1 MAPGAWRTARNFWTK
16 TDPGAPSDSHGSP
29 VTDHTQLSKRLIVLL
44 AAVSALGPSAT
55 QILLPAIPV
64 IRQDFAVSDDV
75 AQLTLSLSMAAIA
88 LGTLSYGPLAD
99 KFGRRPIIMLGL
111 FICLLGSLL
120 SAVAETIELL
130 VVGRFV
136 QAFGAA
142 VGLVLARAI
151 IRDVYG
157 PAESARVIA
166 TLVMVM
172 VVIPMISPAV
182 GGELL
187 IRYGW
192 QSIGAA
198 FAVFSL
204 AMLLM
209 TAWSLPETLREP
221 VPFAGVG
228 AMLRTFGDLMSSRVF
243 SGYAFC
249 VAFVSVVFFSFIAAG
264 PEILVS
270 VYGRPA
276 NEYGYYFILMP
287 CGFMVGNF
295 VSRHLVRKL
304 HVDRLM
310 LIGMTIAIAGICL
323 AFALQLV
330 GWLHPLALFAPVSL
344 TVLGNGITLPNAQ
357 AAAIN
362 EFPQLAGSASGLTG
376 FLQMALSAL
385 AAQLVAAVYNG
396 TAYPLLCIMLLAA
409 LLSLGSFRAGVGLG
423 NTGLAAGAKLRD
435 QVGGA
440 DSRS

>member
-1 MAPGAWRTARNFWTK
+1 M
-16 TDPGAPSDSHGSP
+16 TDRKH
-29 VTDHTQLSKRLIVLL
+29 LSKRLIVLL

-55 QILLPAIPV
+55 QILLPAVPV
-64 IRQDFAVSDDV
+64 IRQDFAVSDDI

-88 LGTLSYGPLAD
+88 CGTLTYGPLAD
-99 KFGRRPIIMLGL
+99 KFGRRPIILLGL
-111 FICLLGSLL
+111 FICFAGSLL
-120 SAVAETIELL
+120 CALAETIELL
-130 VVGRFV
+130 VAGRFV

-192 QSIGAA
+192 ESIGTA

-204 AMLLM
+204 GMFFM
-209 TAWSLPETLREP
+209 TGFSLPETLKEP
-221 VPFAGVG
+221 VAFEGVG
-228 AMLRTFGDLMSSRVF
+228 SMLRTFGELLSSRVF

-276 NEYGYYFILMP
+276 NEYGYYFIMMP
-287 CGFMVGNF
+287 CGFMAG
-295 VSRHLVRKL
+295 SYIARHYGLRL
-304 HVDRLM
+304 HIDRLM

-323 AFALQLV
+323 AFALQFA
-330 GWLHPLALFAPVSL
+330 GWMHPLALFAPVSL

-362 EFPQLAGSASGLTG
+362 EFPRLAGSASGLTG
-376 FLQMALSAL
+376 FVQMALSAL

-396 TAYPLLCIMLLAA
+396 TAYPLMLIMLAA
-409 LLSLGSFRAGVGLG
+409 SLLSLGSFRIGVGLG
-423 NTGLAAGAKLRD
+423 NTGLASSSGLRG
-435 QVGGA
+435 QPSGA

>member
-1 MAPGAWRTARNFWTK
+1 M
-16 TDPGAPSDSHGSP
+16 TDRKH
-29 VTDHTQLSKRLIVLL
+29 LSKRLIVLL
-44 AAVSALGPSAT
+44 AAISALGPSAT
-55 QILLPAIPV
+55 QILLPAVPV
-64 IRQDFAVSDDV
+64 IRRDFAVSDDI
-75 AQLTLSLSMAAIA
+75 AQLTVSLSMAAIA
-88 LGTLSYGPLAD
+88 IGTLTYGPLAD

-111 FICLLGSLL
+111 FICAAGSLL
-120 SAVAETIELL
+120 CAIAGNIELL
-130 VVGRFV
+130 VIGRFV

-192 QSIGAA
+192 GSIGTV
-198 FAVFSL
+198 FAVFSV
-204 AMLLM
+204 AMLFM
-209 TAWSLPETLREP
+209 TGFSLPETLKEP

-228 AMLRTFGDLMSSRVF
+228 SMLLTFGELLSSRVF

-276 NEYGYYFILMP
+276 NEYGYYFIMMP
-287 CGFMVGNF
+287 FGFMVGNYIARHYG
-295 VSRHLVRKL
+295 SRQHI
-304 HVDRLM
+304 DRLM
-310 LIGMTIAIAGICL
+310 LIGMTIAIAGIFL
-323 AFALQLV
+323 AFALLLA
-330 GWLHPLALFAPVSL
+330 GWRHPLALFAPVSL

-362 EFPQLAGSASGLTG
+362 EFPRLAGSASGLTG

-385 AAQLVAAVYNG
+385 AAQLVATVYNG
-396 TAYPLLCIMLLAA
+396 TAYPLMFIMLAA
-409 LLSLGSFRAGVGLG
+409 SLLSLISFRIGVGLQHI
-423 NTGLAAGAKLRD
+423 R
-435 QVGGA
+435 
-440 DSRS
+440 SR